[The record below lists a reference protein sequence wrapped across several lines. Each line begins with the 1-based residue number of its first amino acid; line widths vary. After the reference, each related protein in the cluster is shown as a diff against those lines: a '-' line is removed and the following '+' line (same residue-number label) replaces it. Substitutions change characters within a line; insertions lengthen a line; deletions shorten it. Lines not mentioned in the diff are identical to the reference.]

1 MWTTPHSSA
10 GQTAKKRPGP
20 IVLDSSQLS
29 DVPHVQRLA
38 RFSGIGCI
46 TRHKSTDTRH
56 PCQPRLT
63 FRQVDFF
70 EGRCC
75 FCGDDLPPSK
85 VNGDHLI
92 PTNKTDLGLDAWG
105 NIVPACNPCNST
117 KHGKDWR
124 DFIIQQAGPDAKE
137 RHQRMGEFLK
147 KYPYKPAYDLTSTVA
162 ALYSEAGAV
171 GMALIHEKIKRT
183 KSSF

>member
-1 MWTTPHSSA
+1 MAKTRSDIANTAVRIFLQEMGKEYDMERGLEPF
-10 GQTAKKRPGP
+10 AKKHLRAE
-20 IVLDSSQLS
+20 VL
-29 DVPHVQRLA
+29 
-38 RFSGIGCI
+38 
-46 TRHKSTDTRH
+46 
-56 PCQPRLT
+56 
-63 FRQVDFF
+63 DFF

-124 DFIIQQAGPDAKE
+124 DFIIQQAGPDARE
-137 RHQRMGEFLK
+137 RHQRMGDFLK
-147 KYPYKPAYDLTSTVA
+147 KYPYKPAYDLASTVA
-162 ALYSEAGAV
+162 ALYNEAGAV
-171 GMALIHEKIKRT
+171 GMALIHEKVERT